1 VDFLERSA
9 QHLSG
14 GERQLVAIIRVLLLN
29 PQVLLLDEPTASL
42 DQQTSLQVEDLI
54 QDWQQEQPDRAYLW
68 VSHDRSQLDR
78 LGVQVWEIIET

>member
-54 QDWQQEQPDRAYLW
+54 QDWQQPDRAYLW